1 MNKLIA
7 VVGMSGSGKGV
18 ITDYLEEKGWK
29 KLYFGGITYKLM
41 EEAGIERTPDGK
53 SEKEFR
59 EKLRKEHGKECYAKF
74 LEKDIREEITKGNV
88 VLDGLYSWYEY
99 KYLIEKFPY
108 LKLICIIVDKD
119 IRYDRVGKRADRA
132 FDKDSIVYRDIS
144 EIENLYKGG
153 PIAFA
158 DYFILN
164 NSFKEDVIN
173 RLEYIVSN
181 IEEGVEDEKVK

>member
-7 VVGMSGSGKGV
+7 VVGMSGSGKSV
-18 ITDYLEEKGWK
+18 ITEYLESIGWK

-41 EEAGIERTPDGK
+41 EEAGIERTEDGK

-74 LEKDIREEITKGNV
+74 LEPDIREALKDSDV

-99 KYLIEKFPY
+99 KYLIEKFPN
-108 LKLICIIVDKD
+108 LKLLAVVVDKK
-119 IRYDRVGKRADRA
+119 IRYERVAIRPDRP
-132 FDKDSIVYRDIS
+132 FDEEAIKYRDIS

-158 DYFILN
+158 DYYILN
-164 NSFKEDVIN
+164 NGNKEEELNNLKKI
-173 RLEYIVSN
+173 
-181 IEEGVEDEKVK
+181 IEEEV